1 MPESGVD
8 CPLIQFRDSHICVSL
23 VKVFPLGQSK
33 RSTLKV
39 RSDAGKVR
47 RDTAR
52 PAAGRDRTGPGSGPR
67 MGRGRP
73 RRYRSPGG
81 EQRRGED
88 RKGKESRAE
97 QSKAE
102 QSRGAQQGGRCAGPA
117 RTCRSAGCPVRWQR
131 GSIFLPP
138 GISSIYLFVSPRGTS
153 NFLSPKLHVS

>member
-52 PAAGRDRTGPGSGPR
+52 PAAGRDRTGTGSGPR
-67 MGRGRP
+67 MGRGRGRP

-81 EQRRGED
+81 EQRRGEE
-88 RKGKESRAE
+88 RKGEQSRAE
-97 QSKAE
+97 Q
-102 QSRGAQQGGRCAGPA
+102 RGAAGRALRGPCAHLPLRRLPCA
-117 RTCRSAGCPVRWQR
+117 LAAGLH
-131 GSIFLPP
+131 FLPP